1 MKKTILIILLT
12 FFISFCFAGPLTNL
26 TSNRY
31 RGSLNVKG
39 MNYELYIV
47 NSDTTLIGSFI
58 IHAKITDQNG
68 NVTWITGMGNGTN
81 SVKTLKLSKMN
92 RWGVFENQNTEA
104 NHDGFD
110 TFFLT
115 KNLNKGSNEDV
126 LKALHLISDEI
137 KMISLKESTYE
148 AQTEYGPLQLK
159 MLTRLE
165 Q

>member
-1 MKKTILIILLT
+1 MKKTILSILFI

-31 RGSLNVKG
+31 RGSINTNGV
-39 MNYELYIV
+39 NYELYIV

-58 IHAKITDQNG
+58 IHAKITDQKG

-81 SVKTLKLSKMN
+81 SLKTLKLSKMN
-92 RWGVFENQNTEA
+92 RWGVFENQNKEA

-115 KNLNKGSNEDV
+115 KNLNKGSNSDV
-126 LKALHLISDEI
+126 LKALHLTSEEI
-137 KMISLKESTYE
+137 KLTSVKDSMYE